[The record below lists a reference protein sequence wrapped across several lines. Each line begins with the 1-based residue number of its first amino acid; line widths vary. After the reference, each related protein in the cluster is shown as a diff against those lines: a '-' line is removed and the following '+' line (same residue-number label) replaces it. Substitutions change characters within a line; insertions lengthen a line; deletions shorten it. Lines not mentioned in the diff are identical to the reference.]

1 MRTANKRKLNRLIR
15 KCFEKGNVNIEPVAM
30 ALLTTEE
37 IIYIIVLTAAA
48 LKSGDFVPVVSER
61 QKVNVNRRL
70 CEANIKRRC
79 RMLR

>member
-37 IIYIIVLTAAA
+37 IIDIIALTP
-48 LKSGDFVPVVSER
+48 K
-61 QKVNVNRRL
+61 
-70 CEANIKRRC
+70 
-79 RMLR
+79 

>member
-37 IIYIIVLTAAA
+37 IIDIIVLTAAA

-61 QKVNVNRRL
+61 
-70 CEANIKRRC
+70 
-79 RMLR
+79 

>member
-1 MRTANKRKLNRLIR
+1 
-15 KCFEKGNVNIEPVAM
+15 M

-37 IIYIIVLTAAA
+37 IIDIIVLTAAA